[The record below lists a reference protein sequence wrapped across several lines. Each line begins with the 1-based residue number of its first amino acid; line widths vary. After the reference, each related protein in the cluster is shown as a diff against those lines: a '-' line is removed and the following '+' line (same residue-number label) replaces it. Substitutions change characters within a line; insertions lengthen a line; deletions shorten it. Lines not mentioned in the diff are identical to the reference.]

1 MRCNNDVL
9 MNKITNKKLDKNMEL
24 RLSVLSN
31 LPDCKKVRANKYVK
45 IVDGEGQE
53 VSTTP
58 QYNKFKV
65 PDNVFECMR
74 EGCINSGTLY
84 PENADA
90 NVVYRLPYDA
100 VEFANGVVTFYVT
113 GFEGSKDVTIKL
125 SDKEDFTDA
134 DVYTKSVEGK
144 GEEFVPVVIDLS
156 QTPSSV
162 EGNGWTAT
170 RNGAYLSINVNDA
183 DAGISSISIFDSMS
197 DFATNDVVTVGCL
210 TEISA
215 DEAIDAAEATCWS
228 SGYDTSSDNPIEI
241 TVTGNSVTPNYHKLN
256 PRYGKG
262 KAVTGWKST
271 NVEATIEADGDY
283 GVVTL
288 PDMSQDVCDFL
299 GVDLADSCDVTSA
312 HLERLTVPT
321 EVNLDEGQFNAIP
334 NEDGSTT
341 LYFNKNLVG
350 SPVKITYPQVAE
362 DIKEYIYSNE
372 FIGETR
378 VRAEFIVTQSDG
390 TKIVHVYDNVLVTS
404 FPMTINEDETEF
416 SFTLS
421 IQRGADGHMY
431 RTYVIGQ

>member
-45 IVDGEGQE
+45 IVDSEGQE

-65 PDNVFECMR
+65 PKNVFECMR

-84 PENADA
+84 PQDADA
-90 NVVYRLPYDA
+90 NVIYRLPYDA

-113 GFEGSKDVTIKL
+113 GFTGEKDVTVKL
-125 SDKEDFTDA
+125 SDKDDFANA
-134 DVYTKSVEGK
+134 DVYTETLEGK
-144 GEEFVPVVIDLS
+144 GDEFVPVVIDLS

-162 EGNGWTAT
+162 EGEGWTAT
-170 RNGAYLSINVNDA
+170 RNGAYVSIKVDDEN
-183 DAGISSISIFDSMS
+183 AGISSISIFDSMS
-197 DFATNDVVTVGCL
+197 DFATNDVITIGCL

-215 DEAIDAAEATCWS
+215 DEAIDAAEATCWGA
-228 SGYDTSSDNPIEI
+228 GYDTSSDNPIEI

-271 NVEATIEADGDY
+271 NIEATIEEDGDY

-312 HLERLTVPT
+312 HLERLTLPT
-321 EVNLDEGQFNAIP
+321 QVALDEGQFNAIP